1 MCVHRCRRRA
11 VGPPKTF
18 TAAELYPLE
27 PGWKWAYDLVK
38 DGQTM
43 LALYS
48 VLERTGDSA
57 TVQAGEE
64 QLGYAITPEGIA
76 QKDGRSSVISS

>member
-1 MCVHRCRRRA
+1 
-11 VGPPKTF
+11 
-18 TAAELYPLE
+18 
-27 PGWKWAYDLVK
+27 
-38 DGQTM
+38 M

-48 VLERTGDSA
+48 VLDRTGDSA

-76 QKDGRSSVISS
+76 QKDGPVVR